1 MKKLLT
7 KSILAIA
14 ATSAITACSTIQLY
28 PQTNKAE
35 VVDRNPLNNS
45 IKYSALEIIIADK
58 DTKQVQVLNY
68 PLHHN
73 KLEATQYNGAVGN
86 KNVKL
91 NVKLTERDCKYNCI
105 GEDMYLYTSLEVGD
119 IIHTTS
125 VSQSNIEVIEIP
137 GIKTEEIVNKTD
149 KPADTSQPS
158 AQALEKLDSIGE
170 PKKLSAVNIQDSL
183 GDGEEIIDAPF
194 APAPVVAP
202 VESVVTPAVPAQPVA
217 EFTPPQQVKPFLYR
231 GESEEF
237 NNLFTKQ
244 TFVVQQDIGF
254 NNGNYT
260 EVISP
265 NAESA
270 KNFVA
275 DTKIPVTV
283 KVRLVPIAPL
293 DVTPSK

>member
-14 ATSAITACSTIQLY
+14 ATSAITACSTVQLY

-91 NVKLTERDCKYNCI
+91 NVKLAETECKQNCI
-105 GEDMYLYTSLEVGD
+105 GENMHIYTTLEVSD
-119 IIHTTS
+119 IIQTTS
-125 VSQSNIEVIEIP
+125 VSQSNVEVIEIP
-137 GIKTEEIVNKTD
+137 GIETEEMVNKTD

-158 AQALEKLDSIGE
+158 AQALGKLDSIGE
-170 PKKLSAVNIQDSL
+170 VKVAGSVNIKDSL
-183 GDGEEIIDAPF
+183 ADGEEIIEAPF

-202 VESVVTPAVPAQPVA
+202 IEAVVAPVVPAQPVA
-217 EFTPPQQVKPFLYR
+217 EFTPPQQVKPFLYK

-244 TFVVQQDIGF
+244 TFIVQQELGF

-260 EVISP
+260 EIISH
-265 NAESA
+265 NAAVA

-275 DTKIPVTV
+275 DTKVPVTV
-283 KVRLVPIAPL
+283 KVRLVPVAPL
-293 DVTPSK
+293 DVTRNK

>member
-14 ATSAITACSTIQLY
+14 VTSVITACSTVQLY

-35 VVDRNPLNNS
+35 VVDREILNNS
-45 IKYSALEIIIADK
+45 NKYSALEIVIADK
-58 DTKQVQVLNY
+58 ATKQVQVLNY
-68 PLHHN
+68 PLHQN

-91 NVKLTERDCKYNCI
+91 NVKLTENECKYNCV
-105 GEDMYLYTSLEVGD
+105 GEKMYIYTSLEVSD
-119 IIHTTS
+119 IIQTTS
-125 VSQSNIEVIEIP
+125 VSQSNIEVVEIP
-137 GIKTEEIVNKTD
+137 GIETDEIVNKTD
-149 KPADTSQPS
+149 KPADTSKPS

-170 PKKLSAVNIQDSL
+170 KKSTNTVSIKDSL
-183 GDGEEIIDAPF
+183 GDGEEIIEAPF
-194 APAPVVAP
+194 APAPVVSP
-202 VESVVTPAVPAQPVA
+202 VVAVVTPAVPSQPIA
-217 EFTPPQQVKPFLYR
+217 EFTPPKQVKPFLYR

-265 NAESA
+265 DAESA

-293 DVTPSK
+293 DTTPNK